1 MEGDRTSKL
10 IHLIN
15 RQQEMRVKDA
25 IAPHFFSSSGAIA
38 FRSSNRLD
46 KGKETTMP
54 KIANLFVAIARLAH
68 MILLVV
74 EMFLWQGTVIH

>member
-1 MEGDRTSKL
+1 
-10 IHLIN
+10 
-15 RQQEMRVKDA
+15 
-25 IAPHFFSSSGAIA
+25 
-38 FRSSNRLD
+38 
-46 KGKETTMP
+46 MP